1 MKHWLYII
9 CLVFIFISCKKEN
22 EIEQLFKVYIWEKKK
37 DLISEHET
45 FVNIISRL
53 SNDQPNK
60 YNSGR
65 KHINKLLKTFKQFD
79 STHTEVISL
88 KSYQNLN
95 NQLQELNNLYFNKNQ
110 VISLD
115 SLHSFHLENKYL
127 KDIVTANFYKFINQS
142 ASEIINPS
150 PNFKKDD
157 VYFTHKKLNDS
168 VIRIFLHS
176 KEISDNRNHF
186 QYDKLFLIDSIT
198 DITKKK
204 IKVLKS
210 KPFNESF
217 SFAIDKKHLN
227 DSLFIKG
234 HVYMKEGDSTSFKI
248 LIDQKLI
255 LN

>member
-22 EIEQLFKVYIWEKKK
+22 EIEQLFKGYIWEKKK

-45 FVNIISRL
+45 FVNIVSRL

-110 VISLD
+110 AISLD

-127 KDIVTANFYKFINQS
+127 KDIVTVNFYKFINQS
-142 ASEIINPS
+142 ASEIINPT
-150 PNFKKDD
+150 PDLKKDD
-157 VYFTHKKLNDS
+157 INFTHKKLNDS
-168 VIRIFLHS
+168 VTRIFIHS
-176 KEISDNRNHF
+176 KEIYSNRNHF
-186 QYDKLFLIDSIT
+186 QYDNLFQLDSIT
-198 DITKKK
+198 DKYGQK
-204 IKVLKS
+204 IEVLQS
-210 KPFNESF
+210 QPFNESF
-217 SFAIDKKHLN
+217 SFEIDKKHLN

-234 HVYMKEGDSTSFKI
+234 HVYMKEDDSTIFKI